1 MVGLGREFR
10 QGGGRVHVPENLERA
25 RPCSLPYLQQQ
36 VVEYTYAACLYDH
49 VRIGGASDHLAG
61 GVYGRSEE
69 HTSELQSLMRI
80 SYAVFCLKKKNETER
95 ISRHKKK
102 QVKHNDNNKHRH
114 TNIETLSTQRK
125 RLQGKNNVQY

>member
-61 GVYGRSEE
+61 GVYGCGINLHICPLGRINVAVRLPSSEE

-80 SYAVFCLKKKNETER
+80 SNAVFCLN
-95 ISRHKKK
+95 KK
-102 QVKHNDNNKHRH
+102 QN
-114 TNIETLSTQRK
+114 
-125 RLQGKNNVQY
+125 

>member
-61 GVYGRSEE
+61 GVYGCGIKTHLCPLGDRKSFVWGKSMSVRVD
-69 HTSELQSLMRI
+69 HGGRPI
-80 SYAVFCLKKKNETER
+80 IKKKKIPR
-95 ISRHKKK
+95 YQII
-102 QVKHNDNNKHRH
+102 Q
-114 TNIETLSTQRK
+114 TNR
-125 RLQGKNNVQY
+125 

>member
-10 QGGGRVHVPENLERA
+10 QGGGCVHVPENLERA

-61 GVYGRSEE
+61 GVYGCGINL
-69 HTSELQSLMRI
+69 HTCPLGRINVAVPLPVIRVGLKEADPMR
-80 SYAVFCLKKKNETER
+80 AATRRV
-95 ISRHKKK
+95 
-102 QVKHNDNNKHRH
+102 
-114 TNIETLSTQRK
+114 
-125 RLQGKNNVQY
+125 GKGGVGTCRTRWAQ